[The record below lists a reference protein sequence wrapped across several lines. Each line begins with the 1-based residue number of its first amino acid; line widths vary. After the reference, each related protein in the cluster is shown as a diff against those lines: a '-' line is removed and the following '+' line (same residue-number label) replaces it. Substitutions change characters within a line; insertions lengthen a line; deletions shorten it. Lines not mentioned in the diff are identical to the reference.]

1 MNDMSEAVADVA
13 SLAPSDLV
21 GLFLGVIG
29 ALLVLG
35 GAYYAS
41 VLINRDPRYIEPR
54 QKLTAIALLLFGLV
68 LSLAGL
74 SGALWTELTEDQPP
88 VSAGDSSSQ

>member
-1 MNDMSEAVADVA
+1 MNDISDAAADVVR
-13 SLAPSDLV
+13 LAPSDVL
-21 GLFLGVIG
+21 GLCLGVVG

-41 VLINRDPRYIEPR
+41 VLISKDPREIGPR
-54 QKLTAIALLLFGLV
+54 QKLTAIGLLLFGLV

-74 SGALWTELTEDQPP
+74 SGALWTELTDDQPP
-88 VSAGDSSSQ
+88 PSADGSSSP